1 MCPVPAMA
9 ASRALYPAT
18 PRSSWLGRAKHVTF
32 DGPAKW
38 QVIVGVPTSVFVD
51 LSRARP
57 AGENRPPSRLRVE
70 VLDGYSAKAGSPE
83 PLVVWSVE
91 RSVSN
96 DSDSLEVPVGPLAVA
111 GDLHIAVYLDGQ
123 AVRDS
128 PQPLHVTPAPPSAAH
143 SELIGGPTGS
153 RVVAVAGAPAVFF
166 VLLRDGCGNRCVGGL
181 RAHLQQHYAAALHL
195 MRSMAAGPPRPP
207 QDDHAGIHGSGAVSG
222 GLYGD
227 GSGGGGDGDGGGGSG
242 DGGGGSLNA
251 RAASARELVLRSTP
265 VPPAPISRI
274 LRPNEQPPLATMTV
288 PISAVV
294 SNSAASSAAAAAAA
308 ATAAEDAQLAAAVAG
323 LRVDEPDPEG
333 RVAVST
339 SDGL

>member
-1 MCPVPAMA
+1 MA

-70 VLDGYSAKAGSPE
+70 VLDGYSTKAGSPE

-195 MRSMAAGPPRPP
+195 MRSMTAGPPRPP

-227 GSGGGGDGDGGGGSG
+227 GSGG
-242 DGGGGSLNA
+242 SLNA
-251 RAASARELVLRSTP
+251 RSASARELVLRSTP
-265 VPPAPISRI
+265 VPPAPVSLI
-274 LRPNEQPPLATMTV
+274 LRPSEQPPMAPMTV

-294 SNSAASSAAAAAAA
+294 SNSTASSAAAAAAA

-323 LRVDEPDPEG
+323 LRVDEPDSEG

-339 SDGL
+339 YDGL

>member
-1 MCPVPAMA
+1 
-9 ASRALYPAT
+9 
-18 PRSSWLGRAKHVTF
+18 
-32 DGPAKW
+32 
-38 QVIVGVPTSVFVD
+38 
-51 LSRARP
+51 
-57 AGENRPPSRLRVE
+57 
-70 VLDGYSAKAGSPE
+70 
-83 PLVVWSVE
+83 
-91 RSVSN
+91 
-96 DSDSLEVPVGPLAVA
+96 
-111 GDLHIAVYLDGQ
+111 
-123 AVRDS
+123 
-128 PQPLHVTPAPPSAAH
+128 VTPAPPSAAH

-227 GSGGGGDGDGGGGSG
+227 GSGGGGSG
-242 DGGGGSLNA
+242 DGGGGSPNA

-274 LRPNEQPPLATMTV
+274 LRPNEQPPLALMTV

>member
-1 MCPVPAMA
+1 MA

-207 QDDHAGIHGSGAVSG
+207 QDDHAGIHGSGAVHF
-222 GLYGD
+222 
-227 GSGGGGDGDGGGGSG
+227 
-242 DGGGGSLNA
+242 
-251 RAASARELVLRSTP
+251 
-265 VPPAPISRI
+265 SRR
-274 LRPNEQPPLATMTV
+274 LAGEYEAVVHMNGQRLMPPLLV
-288 PISAVV
+288 EVR
-294 SNSAASSAAAAAAA
+294 AAAAHAPNCHCEGASLD
-308 ATAAEDAQLAAAVAG
+308 EAVAG
-323 LRVDEPDPEG
+323 REMRFNL
-333 RVAVST
+333 VAF
-339 SDGL
+339 D

>member
-1 MCPVPAMA
+1 MA

-70 VLDGYSAKAGSPE
+70 VLDGYSTKAGSPE

-123 AVRDS
+123 AVRTR
-128 PQPLHVTPAPPSAAH
+128 P
-143 SELIGGPTGS
+143 
-153 RVVAVAGAPAVFF
+153 
-166 VLLRDGCGNRCVGGL
+166 NRC
-181 RAHLQQHYAAALHL
+181 
-195 MRSMAAGPPRPP
+195 
-207 QDDHAGIHGSGAVSG
+207 
-222 GLYGD
+222 
-227 GSGGGGDGDGGGGSG
+227 
-242 DGGGGSLNA
+242 
-251 RAASARELVLRSTP
+251 T
-265 VPPAPISRI
+265 
-274 LRPNEQPPLATMTV
+274 
-288 PISAVV
+288 
-294 SNSAASSAAAAAAA
+294 
-308 ATAAEDAQLAAAVAG
+308 
-323 LRVDEPDPEG
+323 
-333 RVAVST
+333 
-339 SDGL
+339 

>member
-1 MCPVPAMA
+1 MA

-70 VLDGYSAKAGSPE
+70 VLDGYSTKAGSPE

-195 MRSMAAGPPRPP
+195 MRSMAAGPSRPP

-227 GSGGGGDGDGGGGSG
+227 GSGGGGSADDGGGRG

-251 RAASARELVLRSTP
+251 RSASARELVLRSTP
-265 VPPAPISRI
+265 VPPAPVSLI
-274 LRPNEQPPLATMTV
+274 LRPSEQPPMAPMTV

-294 SNSAASSAAAAAAA
+294 SNSTASSAAAAAA

-323 LRVDEPDPEG
+323 LRVDEPDSEG

-339 SDGL
+339 YDGL

>member
-1 MCPVPAMA
+1 MA

-70 VLDGYSAKAGSPE
+70 VLDGYSTKAGSPE

-195 MRSMAAGPPRPP
+195 MRSMAAGPSRPP

-227 GSGGGGDGDGGGGSG
+227 GRGGGGSADDGGGRG

-251 RAASARELVLRSTP
+251 RSASARELVLRSTP
-265 VPPAPISRI
+265 VPPAPVSLI
-274 LRPNEQPPLATMTV
+274 LRPSEQPPMAPMTV

-294 SNSAASSAAAAAAA
+294 SNSTASSAAAAAAA

-323 LRVDEPDPEG
+323 LRVDEPDSEG

-339 SDGL
+339 YDGL